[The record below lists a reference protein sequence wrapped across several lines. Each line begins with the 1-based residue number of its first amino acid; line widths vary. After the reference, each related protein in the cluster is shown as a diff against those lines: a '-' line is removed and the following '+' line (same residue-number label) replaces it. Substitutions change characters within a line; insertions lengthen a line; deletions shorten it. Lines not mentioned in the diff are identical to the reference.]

1 MGLRKKHYFPVKFV
15 LFYSH
20 KAITFFVTFVIFL
33 IRITLKTMV
42 KLLNHIFLKPFIVI
56 LK

>member
-1 MGLRKKHYFPVKFV
+1 MEPKKGTLFSGRFV

-20 KAITFFVTFVIFL
+20 KTITFFVTFGIFL

-42 KLLNHIFLKPFIVI
+42 KLLNHMFLKRFIVI
-56 LK
+56 QK